1 MRIDIWSDIVCPFC
15 AIGKAALDQ
24 AVAQTGAEVE
34 IVHHAFRLQP
44 DAAPEP
50 VETML
55 ARKYGLRGAQADAQ
69 QKRVT
74 DMAAQVGLDFHLS
87 GTLIGD
93 TGDAHV
99 LLALAAEKDLQI
111 PLLNTLYD
119 AYFSK
124 NKNVFDRETLF
135 AIGEEVGLTRPD
147 MAAALADANLAARV
161 AQDEQTA
168 RAHGV
173 NGVPFFVF
181 DDRYALSGA
190 QPVATFA
197 AALRQIQAETPAE
210 PSGAVC
216 GPDGCAE

>member
-24 AVAQTGAEVE
+24 AVAQTGAKVE

-50 VETML
+50 VETLL

-74 DMAAQVGLDFHLS
+74 AMAAQVGLDFQLS
-87 GTLIGD
+87 GTFIGD
-93 TGDAHV
+93 TRDAHV
-99 LLALAAEKDLQI
+99 LLALAAEKGVQI
-111 PLLNTLYD
+111 QLLNNLYA
-119 AYFSK
+119 AYFEKSK
-124 NKNVFDRETLF
+124 NIFERETLLV
-135 AIGEEVGLTRPD
+135 IGEESGLTRLD
-147 MAAALADANLAARV
+147 MATALTDSGLNAKV
-161 AQDEQTA
+161 AQDEQLA
-168 RAHGV
+168 RANGV

-181 DDRYALSGA
+181 DERYALSGA

-197 AALRQIQAETPAE
+197 AALRQIQAETQAE